1 MPERA
6 ILTLNAGSSSL
17 KFALFTACH
26 HPKRLWSGAIDR
38 IGLSGGHFQLSDA
51 RSTIVVDESGK
62 LDSHEAALT
71 RLLKAIAR
79 LPGSLDL
86 VAVGH
91 RVVHGGPEC
100 DCPKDVTPA
109 LLARL
114 RRLAYLAPLHMLPN
128 LAGIDAVQAAR
139 RNLPQVACFDT
150 SFHHDLPKIAQMT
163 ALPRAYAKDGIRRYG
178 FHGLSYEY
186 IMEKLRHD
194 GVHVDV
200 ERIIIAHLGNGASMT
215 AIRNGTPIETSMGF
229 STLAGLPMGTR
240 TGDID
245 PGILL
250 FLMQEKSMSPDEITA
265 LLYEQSGL
273 LGMSGLSRNM
283 EDLLDSPQEAAAETV
298 AYFCYQAKL
307 HLARL
312 TGALGGLDRVVFT
325 GGIGENSAEIRS
337 RICAGLGYLG
347 VNIESAANKA
357 DRTKISK
364 PDSRVIIEAR
374 ATDEEQMIARHV
386 AVKVLANPVQQ
397 TSSMGA

>member
-1 MPERA
+1 
-6 ILTLNAGSSSL
+6 
-17 KFALFTACH
+17 
-26 HPKRLWSGAIDR
+26 
-38 IGLSGGHFQLSDA
+38 
-51 RSTIVVDESGK
+51 
-62 LDSHEAALT
+62 
-71 RLLKAIAR
+71 
-79 LPGSLDL
+79 
-86 VAVGH
+86 
-91 RVVHGGPEC
+91 
-100 DCPKDVTPA
+100 
-109 LLARL
+109 
-114 RRLAYLAPLHMLPN
+114 
-128 LAGIDAVQAAR
+128 
-139 RNLPQVACFDT
+139 
-150 SFHHDLPKIAQMT
+150 MT

-386 AVKVLANPVQQ
+386 AVKILANPVQQ